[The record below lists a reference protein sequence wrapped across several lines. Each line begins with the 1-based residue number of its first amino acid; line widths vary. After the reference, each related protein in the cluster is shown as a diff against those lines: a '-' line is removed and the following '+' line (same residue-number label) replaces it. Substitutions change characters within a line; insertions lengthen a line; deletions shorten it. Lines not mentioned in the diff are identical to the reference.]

1 MDKTAPARRW
11 GRANWK
17 QQHLPPY
24 LGQGT
29 VTFCKAGDSQPGGGG
44 WGGAKEANQKGMN
57 PSRVLRVAEMM
68 LEVVAADK
76 ISSRTLGRA
85 QPLSAWDFILEANS

>member
-1 MDKTAPARRW
+1 M
-11 GRANWK
+11 
-17 QQHLPPY
+17 
-24 LGQGT
+24 
-29 VTFCKAGDSQPGGGG
+29 
-44 WGGAKEANQKGMN
+44 GGAKEANQKGMN